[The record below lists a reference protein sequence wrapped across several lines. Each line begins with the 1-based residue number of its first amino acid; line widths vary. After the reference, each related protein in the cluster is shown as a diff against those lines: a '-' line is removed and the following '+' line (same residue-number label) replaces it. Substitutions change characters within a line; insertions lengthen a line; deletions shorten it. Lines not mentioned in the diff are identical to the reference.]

1 MPFIVYD
8 LETSGLDPAWN
19 VPLQAALIHVD
30 DELRPLSELSL
41 RCRLP
46 AYIVPSPGALLT
58 TGIRPDQLDQA
69 PMSSLE
75 LLGQIGRALRAWL
88 ASPHYTSRAHVSALP
103 TPALNVTI
111 G

>member
-1 MPFIVYD
+1 MDFSPTEEQRLLVATIRAF
-8 LETSGLDPAWN
+8 
-19 VPLQAALIHVD
+19 VD

-75 LLGQIGRALRAWL
+75 LLGQIGRALRA
-88 ASPHYTSRAHVSALP
+88 
-103 TPALNVTI
+103 
-111 G
+111 